1 MLLRVSRAPVV
12 VGLLLLF
19 ASASSATASPERA
32 PAFRDTILSGSA
44 PSTVQSASEWGGAT
58 TATDGEVV
66 NLYFSDAYPVD
77 QTRALQWADFITSLI
92 HGPELQT
99 VSIHLAPLAEVE
111 DRRHCGPDALA
122 CYSPLQATI
131 YAPADD
137 PAFDTS
143 AKGILIH
150 EYGHHIAAS
159 RANPPFESEDY
170 GTKRWAS
177 YENICSRT
185 RAGDLFPGAEDSRHY
200 KLNPGEAFAETY
212 RLLNEQKLG
221 LPQESWSI
229 VSTALAPDATALSLL
244 EQDVTTPW
252 TAATVRTFTA
262 KLTGK
267 VRTRTFVVST
277 PYDGTIG
284 VVTRQAAGTQ
294 VKVSLLANK
303 HTANAKTSS
312 RARLSVASTVC
323 GVRQYSVR
331 AQLTGKVT
339 KATQTTLS
347 LAVSTP

>member
-1 MLLRVSRAPVV
+1 MLLRVRRGPVV
-12 VGLLLLF
+12 VALLVVLSL
-19 ASASSATASPERA
+19 APSAAASPERA
-32 PAFRDTILSGSA
+32 PAFRDAILSGSA
-44 PSTVQSASEWGGAT
+44 PRAPQAVSEWGGMT

-66 NLYFSDAYPVD
+66 NLFFSDSYPVD
-77 QTRALQWADFITSLI
+77 PVRALQWADFMTTLI

-99 VSIHLAPLAEVE
+99 VAIHFAPLNEVQH
-111 DRRHCGPDALA
+111 RCGGDALA
-122 CYSPLQATI
+122 CYSPAGATI

-177 YENICSRT
+177 YENVCSRT

-200 KLNPGEAFAETY
+200 MLNPGEAFAETY
-212 RLLNEQKLG
+212 RLLNEQKLD
-221 LPQESWSI
+221 LPQESWTI
-229 VSTALAPDATALSLL
+229 VSTALAPDPTALTLL

-252 TAATVRTFTA
+252 TASTATTFTA
-262 KLTGK
+262 NLTSK

-284 VVTRQAAGTQ
+284 VVARHAAGTQ
-294 VKVSLLANK
+294 VKVSLVANK
-303 HTANAKTSS
+303 RTANAKTST
-312 RARLSVASTVC
+312 RARSSVSSTVC
-323 GVRQYSVR
+323 GVRRYSVR

-339 KATQTTLS
+339 KATKTS
-347 LAVSTP
+347 LDLTVSTP